1 MKRALVVIAA
11 LAGLWA
17 CGSAERGAAA
27 WEPLPGIA
35 PGTPYGLGVSALYAG
50 TVEGAL
56 VAAGGANFP
65 DVPAAEGG
73 AKRCYDEI
81 WRLSD
86 EASEWRCIGR
96 LPQPAAY
103 GATYAVPG
111 GLLLA
116 GGAGAGGTLDAVWSL
131 RIVGDSAAIV
141 PGTPLPKPV
150 EQGAAAQR
158 DGVLYL
164 AGGIANGEPVLDLFA
179 CDMRDMFACGRQD
192 SASCWR
198 SVAQLPE
205 PLVQPVAFA
214 APGRFYI
221 WGGYNPVEK
230 RAVDY
235 GYRYDAADGTWTRIA
250 GVPDGGT
257 LTGAAAAVVGPEGA
271 ERLVVTGGVDREI
284 FTAALRMAPEEGPAY
299 LRQPAEAY
307 RFRQQAAIFDP
318 GDERWSELGPMPE
331 CARAGAALVATPQ
344 GLVLLNGEEKPGVRS
359 PRIGRINLKNRT
371 E

>member
-1 MKRALVVIAA
+1 MRRVLAVVAT

-17 CGSAERGAAA
+17 CGSREPQAAA

-50 TVEGAL
+50 TIEGAL

-65 DVPAAEGG
+65 EVPAADGG

-86 EASEWRCIGR
+86 GASEWRCIGR
-96 LPQPAAY
+96 LPLPAAY

-116 GGAGAGGTLDAVWSL
+116 GGASAQGTLDAVWSL
-131 RIVGDSAAIV
+131 RIAGDSAVVA
-141 PGTPLPKPV
+141 PGPTLPTPV

-164 AGGIANGEPVLDLFA
+164 AGGVANGAPVRDLFA
-179 CDMRDMFACGRQD
+179 CDMRA
-192 SASCWR
+192 AEPCWR

-214 APGRFYI
+214 APGRIYI

-235 GYRYDAADGTWTRIA
+235 GYRYDAADGTWSRIA

-257 LTGAAAAVVGPEGA
+257 LTGAAAAVVGREGA
-271 ERLVVTGGVDREI
+271 ERLIVTGGVDREI

-299 LRQPAEAY
+299 LSQPAEAY
-307 RFRQQAAIFDP
+307 RFRRQTAIFDA
-318 GDERWSELGPMPE
+318 GDERWTELAPMPE